1 MSTTSSQ
8 TRSSAERTR
17 RHRKRKRQGTRCITV
32 DVSESEI
39 AAMVAR
45 GYLQGEE
52 RDDAAQI
59 KKAIEE
65 VLSDVEFE
73 VQSERAYAGIR
84 A

>member
-1 MSTTSSQ
+1 
-8 TRSSAERTR
+8 
-17 RHRKRKRQGTRCITV
+17 
-32 DVSESEI
+32 
-39 AAMVAR
+39 MVAR